1 MKKISYLLIFFM
13 LTGCGYEPIY
23 SKKNSK
29 DILIKNYILEGDKN
43 INKKLV
49 SLLNLKN
56 DNGQKL
62 SSYNLILD
70 SKKNIE
76 TAAKDSSG
84 NISIYKTTISI
95 NFSLNSLDSGTKIF
109 ESKNF
114 DASFSYNSIKNKFD
128 LSQYQKTIEQNLIE
142 RLAEEILIYIKS

>member
-1 MKKISYLLIFFM
+1 M

-29 DILIKNYILEGDKN
+29 NILIKNYILEGDKN

-56 DNGQKL
+56 GNGQEL

-70 SKKNIE
+70 SKKSIE

-114 DASFSYNSIKNKFD
+114 DASFSYNSVKNKFD

>member
-1 MKKISYLLIFFM
+1 M
-13 LTGCGYEPIY
+13 
-23 SKKNSK
+23 
-29 DILIKNYILEGDKN
+29 
-43 INKKLV
+43 
-49 SLLNLKN
+49 
-56 DNGQKL
+56 
-62 SSYNLILD
+62 D
-70 SKKNIE
+70 SKKSIE

-114 DASFSYNSIKNKFD
+114 DASFSYNSVKNKFD